1 MPVTSDQLSS
11 GKVAAEK
18 CLETLG
24 DILKQ
29 LDEIEAVM
37 TDMLEQ
43 QQAVE
48 VIYPGKSRSAIL
60 MTTID

>member
-1 MPVTSDQLSS
+1 MLLTSDQLSS

-18 CLETLG
+18 CLKTLG
-24 DILKQ
+24 NILNQ

-43 QQAVE
+43 QQTVE
-48 VIYPGKSRSAIL
+48 VICFGES
-60 MTTID
+60 